1 MDTIEIYK
9 TLKKDDL
16 LILVHDKWSLWTEA
30 LLHELEHGSD
40 AVVAEMYESQASILL
55 CDKKQLLDKLIKMD
69 TYIDKLN
76 KYKKD
81 HGQKDSTFS

>member
-30 LLHELEHGSD
+30 LTHEFNHGSD
-40 AVVAEMYESQASILL
+40 AQIVEMYESQASILL
-55 CDKKQLLDKLIKMD
+55 YDKQQLLDKLIKMD

-81 HGQKDSTFS
+81 HGKKDSTLS